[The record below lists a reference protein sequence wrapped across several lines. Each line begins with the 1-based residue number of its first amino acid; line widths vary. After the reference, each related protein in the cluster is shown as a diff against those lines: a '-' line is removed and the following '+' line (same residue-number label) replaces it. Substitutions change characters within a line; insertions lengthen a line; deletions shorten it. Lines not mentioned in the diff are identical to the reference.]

1 MKLEII
7 RLENQ
12 LMSSNTYI
20 IVDDNSKSCIIID
33 PGDRKAERVRK
44 HIIERSVEVEHI
56 ILTHTH
62 PDHCMGTDTLK
73 RIYPNVPVVYH
84 DDKFKEREFKLFF
97 RLLQDVDES
106 SFNLVP
112 SDIDL
117 QDDTIINWHGHII
130 KLIMTPGHSAGSIC
144 IDIDNALFTGDTMIP
159 FPPFFNG
166 RGSDKEEWMNSINK
180 IFKRYDGGTIIY
192 PGHGEALTIDAWI
205 ANNAYSKY
213 KQ

>member
-44 HIIERSVEVEHI
+44 YIIERSVEVDHI

-62 PDHCMGTDTLK
+62 PDHCMGTNTLK